1 MNCYWQEALGTTLC
15 GPWVNGTPA
24 PLPCFITSTLH
35 FQVLDTTMSN
45 HGWVALRPE
54 DIIRSCTRVRDRAE
68 ANAASQ
74 EAERQKQVSLTSPCA
89 TFSWFH
95 LGMVLSL
102 VVGFLGT
109 NSKRFVSTSRGETKY
124 LDRD

>member
-1 MNCYWQEALGTTLC
+1 MG
-15 GPWVNGTPA
+15 GVV
-24 PLPCFITSTLH
+24 SK
-35 FQVLDTTMSN
+35 
-45 HGWVALRPE
+45 PE

-74 EAERQKQVSLTSPCA
+74 EAEMEKQVSLTSPCA

-95 LGMVLSL
+95 LGLVLSL

-109 NSKRFVSTSRGETKY
+109 KSKWFVSTSR
-124 LDRD
+124 